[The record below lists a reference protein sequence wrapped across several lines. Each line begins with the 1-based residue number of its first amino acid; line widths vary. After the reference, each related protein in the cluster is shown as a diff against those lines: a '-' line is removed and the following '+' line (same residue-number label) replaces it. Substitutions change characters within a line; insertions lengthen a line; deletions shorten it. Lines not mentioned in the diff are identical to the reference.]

1 MKKVLPYAVAAIL
14 LGAVTMLVPVMVLES
29 ICYDALTYA
38 NGERRPPSWCCPA
51 EASRASNIPF
61 EGGDGGETDTYG
73 LTLAT
78 SPLSNILSAGLML
91 VPSFLVALGVFIY
104 MKKRVF

>member
-29 ICYDALTYA
+29 ICYDALTYGI
-38 NGERRPPSWCCPA
+38 GEGTPRWVCPA
-51 EASRASNIPF
+51 EASKASNIPTDQ
-61 EGGDGGETDTYG
+61 ETLDGGETYR
-73 LTLAT
+73 LTLIT
-78 SPLSNILSAGLML
+78 SPLSNILYAGLML

>member
-29 ICYDALTYA
+29 ICYDALTYG
-38 NGERRPPSWCCPA
+38 NGEVAAARGKTF
-51 EASRASNIPF
+51 EALN
-61 EGGDGGETDTYG
+61 TLG
-73 LTLAT
+73 LET